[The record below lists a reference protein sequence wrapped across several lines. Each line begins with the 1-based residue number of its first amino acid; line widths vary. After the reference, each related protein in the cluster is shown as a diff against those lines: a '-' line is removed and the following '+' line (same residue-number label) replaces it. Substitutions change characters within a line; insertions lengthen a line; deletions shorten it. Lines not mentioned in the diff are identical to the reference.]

1 VKLHYKRKMARERI
15 VVLGHGIATQTGI
28 SSILGGFD
36 WTPETTTSLEALAK
50 IGARRD
56 VVAVM
61 VEPAAINLP
70 WKQAV
75 TAIRESIPYAC
86 IILCNRFSD
95 DIDYAEASA
104 AGAFL
109 LLRLPLHLGELR
121 QSLGFVWAA
130 RNKRLHVIPTDPAER
145 SRLSKSAAAA
155 QDGSRVSEQVA

>member
-1 VKLHYKRKMARERI
+1 MTREKI
-15 VVLGHGIATQTGI
+15 VVLGHGIATQAGLDP
-28 SSILGGFD
+28 ILCGFD
-36 WTPETTTSLEALAK
+36 WTPETTASLEALAK
-50 IGARRD
+50 IGARPD

-61 VEPAAINLP
+61 VEPDAINLP

-75 TAIRESIPYAC
+75 AAVQERLPNAC

-109 LLRLPLHLGELR
+109 LLHLPLHVGELR

-130 RNKRLHVIPTDPAER
+130 KNKRLHVIPTDPAER

-155 QDGSRVSEQVA
+155 QDGSRVSVQVA

>member
-1 VKLHYKRKMARERI
+1 MHSKHYMARAKI
-15 VVLGHGIATQTGI
+15 VVLGHGIATQGLDP
-28 SSILGGFD
+28 ILCGFD
-36 WTPETTTSLEALAK
+36 WTPETTASLEALAK
-50 IGARRD
+50 IGARPD

-75 TAIRESIPYAC
+75 AAVQEKLPNAC

-109 LLRLPLHLGELR
+109 LLHLPLQVGELR

-130 RNKRLHVIPTDPAER
+130 KNKRLHVIPTDPAER

-155 QDGSRVSEQVA
+155 QDGSRVSVQVA